1 VIIVMPDRKEYVET
15 YERKVQ
21 DKILG
26 IVYNSQSSEKARGA
40 EPKTKCNKESLIDE
54 DQEARRK

>member
-1 VIIVMPDRKEYVET
+1 MPDRKEYVET